1 VSVSEPPEHGPGDD
15 KVTSGAGHLSREDV
29 AHLAHLARLEVT
41 DDELDRYAGQLDV
54 ILTSVAVVS
63 EVVAGGGVATK
74 WQPPGSGD
82 PSERSGTVSEVVAGG
97 GVATKWQPSRS
108 GDPSEQSGTVSEVV
122 AGGGVATKWQPP
134 GSGDPSEQSGT
145 VSRVASDDIE
155 PTSHAVPLVNVF
167 REDVPQ
173 PGLTRD
179 QALAMA
185 PSAEAGRFR
194 VPQILGEE
202 Q

>member
-54 ILTSVAVVS
+54 ILTSVAV
-63 EVVAGGGVATK
+63 
-74 WQPPGSGD
+74 
-82 PSERSGTVSEVVAGG
+82 
-97 GVATKWQPSRS
+97 
-108 GDPSEQSGTVSEVV
+108 VSEVV